1 MRDDTSAG
9 ELRAAS
15 VIVCR
20 DVGAVRDDRAMPNLH
35 FNEERPDQLPISA
48 EVWDQA
54 QEYASGDSGIAA
66 ILYRA
71 IKQLETEVIALRS
84 GR

>member
-1 MRDDTSAG
+1 MAELLRAMCGRPGVVVGCHVGAMRDHRG
-9 ELRAAS
+9 
-15 VIVCR
+15 
-20 DVGAVRDDRAMPNLH
+20 MPNLH

-54 QEYASGDSGIAA
+54 QKYASGDSGIAA

-71 IKQLETEVIALRS
+71 IRQLETEVIALRS